1 MIFCSHILT
10 KKEIGLLCRRGT
22 NMKVKLKSHLYSQF
36 ERLKSEVNIIEY
48 VFWWISRITMI
59 YACFIMPGKVPP
71 ALYLAIVLNT
81 LATFAVPVFSAIF
94 PQKLLFG
101 RLSFRTQTYIDLFV
115 LFGCFFNNCVDTY
128 SVIEF
133 YDKWLHFFTGFGCV
147 FLGIEL
153 LKALFPKER
162 FSRNASLFSASGFSF
177 AIIVIWEIFEFLSD
191 FFIAGSANQGYGIGA
206 NFNMLFF
213 KIFGQGAGNTGQYPL
228 FDTMF
233 DIMAAVVGIAVAI
246 ILSFI
251 AEQIGK
257 KRKAK

>member
-1 MIFCSHILT
+1 
-10 KKEIGLLCRRGT
+10 
-22 NMKVKLKSHLYSQF
+22 MKVKVKAHFYSQLQ
-36 ERLKSEVNIIEY
+36 RLKSEGNVFEY
-48 VFWWISRITMI
+48 IFWWISRITMI

-147 FLGIEL
+147 FLGMEL
-153 LKALFPKER
+153 LKALFPKEK
-162 FSRNASLFSASGFSF
+162 FSRHASLVSSVGFSF
-177 AIIVIWEIFEFLSD
+177 SVIVLWEIFEFLAD
-191 FFIAGSANQGYGIGA
+191 FFIAGSTNQGYTDRPD
-206 NFNMLFF
+206 FNMLFF

-228 FDTMF
+228 FDTLF
-233 DIMAAVVGIAVAI
+233 DMMAAVVGIAVAI
-246 ILSFI
+246 ILSLI
-251 AEQIGK
+251 AEHISK
-257 KRKAK
+257 KRKAKIKN

>member
-1 MIFCSHILT
+1 
-10 KKEIGLLCRRGT
+10 
-22 NMKVKLKSHLYSQF
+22 MKVKVKAHFYSQLQ
-36 ERLKSEVNIIEY
+36 RLKSEGNIFEY
-48 VFWWISRITMI
+48 IFWWIVRIMMI
-59 YACFIMPGKVPP
+59 YGCFEISGKVPP
-71 ALYLAIVLNT
+71 ALHMAIILNT
-81 LATFAVPVFSAIF
+81 LATFAVPVFSMIF

-101 RLSFRTQTYIDLFV
+101 RLSFRTQTYINFFV
-115 LFGCFFNNCVDTY
+115 LTGSFFNNCVDTY

-162 FSRNASLFSASGFSF
+162 FSRNVSLFSASGFSF
-177 AIIVIWEIFEFLSD
+177 AIIVIWELFEFLSD
-191 FFIAGSANQGYGIGA
+191 FFIAGSTNQGYNIGA

-233 DIMAAVVGIAVAI
+233 DMMAAVVGIVVAI

-251 AEQIGK
+251 TDRISK
-257 KRKAK
+257 KRKAKIKN